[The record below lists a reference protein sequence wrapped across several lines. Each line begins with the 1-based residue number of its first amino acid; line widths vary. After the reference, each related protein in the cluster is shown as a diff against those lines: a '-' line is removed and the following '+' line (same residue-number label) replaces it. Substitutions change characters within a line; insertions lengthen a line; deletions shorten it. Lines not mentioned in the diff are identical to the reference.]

1 MFYDLKTFEDPKV
14 YEILQQVDRKDFVP
28 SEELPKAYINS
39 TAEIGWN
46 TTISTPKVHSQTLET
61 LLKHFKPGGKALDI
75 GCGSG
80 YFTTCMALAMGDK
93 GKVFSVDHIQ
103 SICDFA
109 KSNIMKNHKELIE
122 SNIIEFVNQDGRKGL
137 ADKGPFDV
145 IHVGGAVENV
155 PKEFTE

>member
-1 MFYDLKTFEDPKV
+1 
-14 YEILQQVDRKDFVP
+14 
-28 SEELPKAYINS
+28 
-39 TAEIGWN
+39 
-46 TTISTPKVHSQTLET
+46 
-61 LLKHFKPGGKALDI
+61 
-75 GCGSG
+75 
-80 YFTTCMALAMGDK
+80 MALAMGDK

>member
-1 MFYDLKTFEDPKV
+1 M
-14 YEILQQVDRKDFVP
+14 
-28 SEELPKAYINS
+28 
-39 TAEIGWN
+39 
-46 TTISTPKVHSQTLET
+46 
-61 LLKHFKPGGKALDI
+61 KHFKPGGKALDI